1 MNKMQHQNETI
12 RWSFRKKLLASM
24 LGVLVVAMAS
34 SAALSIWAGRAAVA
48 NVRNLGRKATETIAD
63 GLTKETTQAMN
74 NYSASVASRV
84 DVLFQ
89 TTFREATITANL
101 SQWLIDHDQAR
112 EQLGRI
118 AEKLP
123 EWNDKLIY
131 QPPAEIT
138 TDKSIMGQP
147 LATKETYKIGGWRQ
161 TPPDDA
167 SVLSVWGYL
176 LEPGPD
182 KPVRPDVMKDVRET
196 AVFDFYGPAIL
207 KSGNPKLQ
215 VYQIGAPRAP
225 IMRLT
230 PWLPQAQNFDR
241 LYPGHNTHAF
251 WPFYFDGCL
260 QSWDEWARDPES
272 VPVRGEYTTV
282 SYPYQDA
289 CTGNEIVTYFYPLW
303 SKDRKGSQGAVA
315 IDVTLEQTRRLISD
329 VKLADTGFAFLAAP
343 DGNVVAAPPIAEE
356 ILGLTMQKG
365 SGSGV
370 SVLNRY
376 LTQST
381 QPTIRALKF
390 PGPTDYTL
398 ETCTVQRAAGPKED
412 YIILMR
418 RLAPMN
424 YWAEAGKKV
433 ARAQWLLGL
442 AVPKAE
448 LFRILTDTQKQIEE
462 ATAQIE
468 NATYASVQ
476 MSLILLLVFSSLGV
490 LVVRTMANSLGQGLK
505 QVHEAVK
512 LITLKDYAVRCQ
524 IKTKDEIGQ
533 LGQAFNEMAANL
545 AEAERLREENS
556 RMAAELN
563 ISRRLQQM
571 ILPQASDLE
580 QHPVLDIAAFMEPAD
595 EVGGDYYDVMFL
607 PDEHVKIGIGDVTGH
622 GLESGAL
629 MLQVQA
635 AVNAVLNAQAVES
648 RDTVRSAYSPHPLCE
663 VLQATNRMVCNNTR
677 RMGTDKNLTMC
688 YLDYHMGKWSITG
701 QHEEVLVIRGDGQV
715 ERIDTQDLGISIGL
729 VQDAG
734 EFFNLQEIPFDP
746 GDVLIVYTDG
756 ITEADDGAGHLFG
769 IERMMEIARN
779 TRGAGAMEIRDAI
792 IAAVRQHIGSA
803 KVWDDITL
811 VVCKRRVT

>member
-1 MNKMQHQNETI
+1 MSEMPQNETI
-12 RWSFRKKLLASM
+12 RWSFRTKLLASM

-34 SAALSIWAGRAAVA
+34 SAVLSLWAGKAAVN
-48 NVRNLGRKATETIAD
+48 NVRNLGRQATETIAA

-74 NYSASVASRV
+74 NYSASVASRI

-89 TTFREATITANL
+89 TTFRELTITANL

-112 EQLGRI
+112 EALGRL
-118 AEKLP
+118 AETLP

-131 QPPAEIT
+131 QPLTEIT
-138 TDKSIMGQP
+138 TDKSIMGEP
-147 LATKETYKIGGWRQ
+147 LATQETYKTGDWRQ
-161 TPPDDA
+161 TPADDA

-182 KPVRPDVMKDVRET
+182 RVVRADVMKDVRET
-196 AVFDFYGPAIL
+196 ACFDFYGPAIL

-241 LYPGHNTHAF
+241 LYPGHNTNTF

-260 QSWDEWARDPES
+260 QSWDEWASNPAS
-272 VPVRGEYTTV
+272 VPVPGEATTV

-303 SKDRKGSQGAVA
+303 SKDRKSSQGAVA
-315 IDVTLEQTRRLISD
+315 IDVTLEQTRRLIND
-329 VKLADTGFAFLAAP
+329 VKIANTGFAFLATP
-343 DGNVVAAPPIAEE
+343 DGNVVAAPLVAEE

-365 SGSGV
+365 SGGGV

-376 LTQST
+376 LAKST
-381 QPTIRALKF
+381 QPAIKTLKF
-390 PGPTDYTL
+390 PGPAGYTL
-398 ETCTVQRAAGPKED
+398 ETCSVQRAAGQKED
-412 YIILMR
+412 YIMLMR

-424 YWAEAGKKV
+424 YWAAAGAKV
-433 ARAQWLLGL
+433 ERAQWMLGMV
-442 AVPKAE
+442 VPKAE
-448 LFRILTDTQKQIEE
+448 LFHILADTSRQIEE

-468 NATYASVQ
+468 DATNASVKI
-476 MSLILLLVFSSLGV
+476 SLSLLLAFLALGV
-490 LVVRTMANSLGQGLK
+490 LVARGIANSLGRGLK
-505 QVHEAVK
+505 QVYEAVK
-512 LITLKDYAVRCQ
+512 LIALKDYAARCQ
-524 IKTKDEIGQ
+524 IKTNDEIGQ
-533 LGQAFNEMAANL
+533 LGRAFNNMAASL
-545 AEAERLREENS
+545 AEAERLREDNS

-571 ILPQASDLE
+571 ILPDASELEAHPDLD
-580 QHPVLDIAAFMEPAD
+580 LAAYMEPAE
-595 EVGGDYYDVMFL
+595 EVGGDYYDVIFL
-607 PDEHVKIGIGDVTGH
+607 PDQHVKIGIGDVTGH

-635 AVNAVLNAQAVES
+635 AVNAVLNVQTLGCQGVGLAEHSSQQ
-648 RDTVRSAYSPHPLCE
+648 LCDM
-663 VLQATNRMVCNNTR
+663 LSATNRMVCTNTK

-688 YLDYHMGKWSITG
+688 YLDYHLGKWSITG
-701 QHEEVLVIRGDGQV
+701 QHEEVLVFRGDGRV

-729 VQDAG
+729 VPEAA
-734 EFFNLQEIPFDP
+734 EFFHLQEVLFNP
-746 GDVLIVYTDG
+746 GDVLVVYTDG
-756 ITEADDGAGHLFG
+756 ITEADDGAGNLFG
-769 IERMMEIARN
+769 VERIIEVAREA
-779 TRGAGAMEIRDAI
+779 RGGGAKEIRDAI

-811 VVCKRRVT
+811 VVSKHRGK